1 MDDLYFQFE
10 DLFIQLAIILDNKIP
25 LSIMA
30 EMEFFI
36 VDPHMSPV
44 CRTNSTLAYKI
55 GQHISASNGSTII
68 AIKALHI
75 LFLARDSM
83 IKGCPTYTVKE
94 LLDNCREFLRTYDLC
109 SKLELNY
116 G

>member
-10 DLFIQLAIILDNKIP
+10 DLFIQIAIIIDKKVP
-25 LSIMA
+25 LSLMA

-36 VDPHMSPV
+36 VDPYMSPI
-44 CRTNSTLAYKI
+44 CRTNSTLAHKI
-55 GQHISASNGSTII
+55 GQHIATSSGSTII
-68 AIKALHI
+68 AIKALYI

-83 IKGCPTYTVKE
+83 IKGCPTSTVKE
-94 LLDNCREFLRTYDLC
+94 LLDNCGEFLRIYDLC